1 MMNNGKDVLAGKLK
15 KLRKSFGM
23 TQDDI
28 AELLGMSRTSFSKYE
43 NGATVPPLN
52 VMRKLSAIYNVPI
65 EFLIHDEQP
74 GKLVFKA
81 STDNE
86 IPDLEDESL
95 KYFTQLTHEE
105 RKLILKLRLMKQDKK
120 REIFDSIEQAED

>member
-1 MMNNGKDVLAGKLK
+1 MLNEGKAVLADKLRR
-15 KLRKSFGM
+15 LRKSFGM

-65 EFLIHDEQP
+65 EFLIHDDHP

-86 IPDLEDESL
+86 IPDLENDSL
-95 KYFTQLTHEE
+95 KYFTQLTQEE
-105 RKLILKLRLMKQDKK
+105 KKLILKLRLMQQDKK
-120 REIFDSIEQAED
+120 REIIDSIEDAE